1 MSKARDLADSV
12 AAGGVLADGAVLL
25 SEVGGGTSNG
35 VVFVNGSGTTTSGSA
50 LTFDGTNLSV
60 GGSNSQQKLN
70 VVVPVFTTNASG
82 GMRIG
87 DSGNNY
93 FVDQLVTTDGSANPF
108 WDVKFA
114 THTLSRYGYGGGNN
128 FWAWYANNSEQMRL
142 TSTGLG
148 IGTSSP
154 STTIDIN
161 GGTKNQVAIFRS
173 TDAVATIGFADNT
186 TPLTGNLSYVTIGAE
201 GNAMVFNTNLN
212 ERMRIDSA
220 GDVLLLGGILR
231 IKDSGNT
238 AQRGAIY
245 GDASSLHINAGV
257 NNLIAYTAGTQRLT
271 IDSSGNLGLG
281 VTPSGWLSSVKA
293 FQFGAGGLLDGRT
306 NDAAQATIGA
316 GYYLDSS
323 ATYKYLS
330 TTGATRFVQASG
342 AYLWFTAPSGTA
354 GAAIS
359 FTQAMTLT
367 AAGNLG
373 IGTTLPGEK
382 LTVAGGLATTGI
394 VARFVNPVSGGDAK
408 IGFSDTL
415 TYNWT
420 AGTTGNNFT
429 ISSAEYGGTAGVERV
444 RIDSSGNLMVG
455 TASAGAK
462 LTVTT
467 TTASGANITF
477 DGSVGNGILLKTTY
491 ASATGGTY
499 ISFANSAGAATGTI
513 NQTGTSTV
521 AYTTSSD
528 YRLKED
534 VQPMVG
540 ALERISALNPVTY
553 KWKADGSD
561 AEGFIAHELQAV
573 IPACVVGEKDAVDA
587 DGNPKYQGIDTSFLV
602 ATLTAAIQEQQA
614 IIESLTARIS
624 ALEGN

>member
-1 MSKARDLADSV
+1 VESST
-12 AAGGVLADGAVLL
+12 GGVNI
-25 SEVGGGTSNG
+25 VGSTAYATTLTSNG
-35 VVFVNGSGTTTSGSA
+35 PIQLSTNNGA
-50 LTFDGTNLSV
+50 SV
-60 GGSNSQQKLN
+60 Q
-70 VVVPVFTTNASG
+70 
-82 GMRIG
+82 
-87 DSGNNY
+87 
-93 FVDQLVTTDGSANPF
+93 
-108 WDVKFA
+108 A
-114 THTLSRYGYGGGNN
+114 T
-128 FWAWYANNSEQMRL
+128 L

-154 STTIDIN
+154 ASKLHVANAGTLTARFENTSSAANVYLQLKQTTGTYTTAIN
-161 GGTKNQVAIFRS
+161 ASSIYYDDTAGRPYIWYQNGS
-173 TDAVATIGFADNT
+173 
-186 TPLTGNLSYVTIGAE
+186 
-201 GNAMVFNTNLN
+201 
-212 ERMRIDSA
+212 ERVRIDSA
-220 GDVLLLGGILR
+220 GNV
-231 IKDSGNT
+231 
-238 AQRGAIY
+238 
-245 GDASSLHINAGV
+245 
-257 NNLIAYTAGTQRLT
+257 
-271 IDSSGNLGLG
+271 
-281 VTPSGWLSSVKA
+281 
-293 FQFGAGGLLDGRT
+293 
-306 NDAAQATIGA
+306 
-316 GYYLDSS
+316 
-323 ATYKYLS
+323 
-330 TTGATRFVQASG
+330 
-342 AYLWFTAPSGTA
+342 
-354 GAAIS
+354 
-359 FTQAMTLT
+359 
-367 AAGNLG
+367 G
-373 IGTTLPGEK
+373 IGTSAPNEK